1 MLLIDILKSSTEKY
15 GDHPALVMKMGYR
28 TISLS
33 YREVYE
39 WSKKVAVFLAKQGLE
54 RGDKVLLLAPNSPYW
69 VCVWWG
75 SMLGGYVPVPLNV
88 QSTGEMVK
96 KIADQTEAKIIFK
109 HLHWKQDLPPRLKVY
124 DLDFLSEYVADADV
138 AKFEQPEMSEDD
150 IAELMYTSG
159 TTGDPKGVMLTHKNI
174 LSNLEVLIQLAPLS
188 MRDTFLSILPLSHIF
203 EQVAGFLLP
212 YAKGV
217 SIVYAHSPAVI
228 RDLLKEHHITIM
240 AGVPEFLRVVMRKI
254 ESRAAE
260 EGRGK
265 ILAMMFALS
274 RMLPF
279 KFLQRLLFRPVLK
292 QFGGRLHTVISGG
305 APLDPELEKKWNAL
319 GVYLL
324 QGYGLTETSPV
335 VATNSYQDHR
345 IGAVGKVI
353 PGVEVKLA
361 DDGEI
366 WVKGPNVFRGYL
378 KNEEKTKESFTSEGW
393 FMTGDIGE
401 LDQDGFLYI
410 KGRKKYMIK
419 GPGAQNVYPEDIEF
433 ELNKISGVKDSCVVG
448 LEKNGGQVE
457 IRAVLLLDKDRPAKP
472 DEAVREA
479 NSALASYQ
487 RVQGWSV
494 WPEDDFPRSAT
505 RKVKKEEVLKWLRV
519 KGESSSAKA
528 SADVKAMADKSEGEK
543 KPPLMKLLAE
553 ITDHDISQISE
564 GTKVVPELGLDSLLR
579 VELVSRIEEKFGVTI
594 DEAKID
600 SETTVSAIEGMM
612 MKQEPIQKMP
622 PLKRWPRSKF
632 ITWDRTIDQQFL
644 IFPLTRL
651 FMKLRVEGKE
661 NLDNLSLPTIFMPN
675 HMSYLDSLAVLMA
688 LPPKMRKRTAFA
700 AAQDV
705 LYGLYKKWA
714 WLAEYYFNTFPF
726 PRQEHENIKAG
737 LEYMGNLLDDQWSI
751 VVYPE
756 GRMSVDGKLLPL
768 KRGAGL
774 IAVEMDSQ
782 VVPIKISGTA
792 EIMPYGKIF
801 PRKRGVVT
809 VTFGKPMKYKRSDS
823 YIAATEKIQKALEN
837 V

>member
-1 MLLIDILKSSTEKY
+1 MLLKDILEKNAEEF
-15 GDHPALVMKMGYR
+15 GNRTAVTMRMGYR

-109 HLHWKQDLPPRLKVY
+109 HLHWKQGLSPRLKVY

-138 AKFEQPEMSEDD
+138 AKFEQPKMSEDD

-188 MRDTFLSILPLSHIF
+188 KKDTFLSILPLSHIF

-217 SIVYAHSPAVI
+217 SIVYAHSPAAI
-228 RDLLKEHHITIM
+228 RDLLKEHHITLM

-353 PGVEVKLA
+353 PGVEVKLG

-366 WVKGPNVFRGYL
+366 WVKGPNVFQGYF
-378 KNEEKTKESFTSEGW
+378 KNEEKTKESFASDGW

-433 ELNKISGVKDSCVVG
+433 ELNKISGVKDSCVLG

-457 IRAVLLLDKDRPAKP
+457 IHAVLLLDKDRPAKP
-472 DEAVREA
+472 DEAVREV

-505 RKVKKEEVLKWLRV
+505 RKVKKEEVLKWLRGR
-519 KGESSSAKA
+519 KLAAEALAGE
-528 SADVKAMADKSEGEK
+528 EK
-543 KPPLMKLLAE
+543 TPLMKLLAD
-553 ITDHDISQISE
+553 ITDHDLAPINIK
-564 GTKVVPELGLDSLLR
+564 TRMVPELGLDSLLR

-594 DEAKID
+594 DETKID
-600 SETTVSAIEGMM
+600 ARTTVSELEEMIK
-612 MKQEPIQKMP
+612 KQAPIKPPP
-622 PLKRWPRSKF
+622 PLAQWPRSQFVSVGRF
-632 ITWDRTIDQQFL
+632 IGQQLF
-644 IFPLTRL
+644 IFPLARL
-651 FMKLRVEGKE
+651 FIKLKVEGKE
-661 NLDNLSLPTIFMPN
+661 NLSTLSVPAILMPN
-675 HMSYLDSLAVLMA
+675 HISYLDSLVLLMA
-688 LPPKMRKRTAFA
+688 LPFKIQKRIAFA
-700 AAQDV
+700 AAQDF
-705 LYGLYKKWA
+705 LYQMRRVVV
-714 WLAEYYFNTFPF
+714 WLAELYFNTFPF
-726 PRQEHENIKAG
+726 PRREHENIKAG
-737 LEYMGNLLDDQWSI
+737 LAHMGTLIDRGWSI

-756 GRMSVDGKLLPL
+756 GLVSEGGELQQL

-774 IAVEMDSQ
+774 VAVEMGVP
-782 VVPIKISGTA
+782 VVPVIIRGTQDV
-792 EIMPYGKIF
+792 MPYGEFF
-801 PRKRGVVT
+801 PRKRGEVAIK
-809 VTFGKPMKYKRSDS
+809 FGKPILFKRSDS
-823 YIAATEKIQKALEN
+823 HIQATEVLQKAMRALGQ
-837 V
+837 